1 MSFQTP
7 ITIAKAMHE
16 ISAGNYVLPAIQ
28 REFVWRPR
36 QIERLF
42 DSLMQDYPIGAFLFW
57 RVTPQ
62 NIGDYQFY
70 RFMDRYHERDKRHN
84 DPINLLGRPQD
95 VIAVLDGQQRLTALN
110 IGLRGSYAHKLP
122 YHRWNSNYAFP
133 QRRLYLN
140 LKRPAKEDDLAYQF
154 RMLRDRDLKNAGAD
168 DYWFAVEDILSFTE
182 DYAVVDYCL
191 DRGLMDAGNKFPHH
205 TLGKLW
211 RVINE
216 KPIISY
222 FMEEDQDL
230 DKVLNVFIRVNSG
243 GTILSYSDMLLSVAT
258 AQWEKLD
265 ARKEIHGLVDDL
277 NGIGEGFDFNKDFV
291 LKASLV
297 LSDIPAI
304 EFKVNNFN
312 RDNML
317 KIEAHWEEIGR
328 TLTLSTKL
336 LASWGFSRQTIV
348 SNNAIIPLAYYLYQ
362 KGAPSNFV
370 ESSHFRADRDKMLR
384 WLRTAFLKRTFS
396 GQPDNVLRQLR
407 MVLATNT
414 DGFPLS
420 TIYAALR
427 RTAKS
432 MDFSA
437 ADLEGLL
444 GYRYHQPYTFSVLAM
459 LYPWLK
465 YDQHFHKDHIY
476 PQRMFQQR
484 ELKKYGIPEDQWA
497 FYQDNKDSLANLQLL
512 QGLVNQAKLDKEFE
526 SWLAGECAT
535 PQDLEVYKHNHLIP
549 DVDLSF
555 QNFPQFIK
563 EREQIIFENL
573 ANLLGVELVL
583 EKEEQDELADAA

>member
-7 ITIAKAMHE
+7 ITVAKAMNE
-16 ISAGNYVLPAIQ
+16 ISASNYVLPAIQ
-28 REFVWRPR
+28 REFVWRTR
-36 QIERLF
+36 QIEKLF

-57 RVTPQ
+57 RVTPEH
-62 NIGDYQFY
+62 IGDYQFY
-70 RFMDRYHERDKRHN
+70 RFMDRYHQRDLRHN
-84 DPINLLGRPQD
+84 NPINLAGRPSD

-110 IGLRGSYAHKLP
+110 IGLRGSYAQKLP
-122 YHRWNSNYAFP
+122 YYRWNSNHAFP
-133 QRRLYLN
+133 KRRLYLN
-140 LKRPAKEDDLAYQF
+140 LKKPANDIEFAYQF
-154 RMLRDRDLKNAGAD
+154 RMLRDRDLKNARED
-168 DYWFAVEDILSFTE
+168 DYWFAVEDILSLIE
-182 DYAVVDYCL
+182 HDAAIEYCF
-191 DRGLMDAGNKFPHH
+191 DQGLMTGENKFPYL
-205 TLGKLW
+205 TLIKLW
-211 RVINE
+211 RAINE
-216 KPIISY
+216 KPVISY
-222 FMEEDQDL
+222 FMEEEQDL

-258 AQWEKLD
+258 AQWKNLD
-265 ARKEIHGLVDDL
+265 ARKEIHGLVDEIND
-277 NGIGEGFDFNKDFV
+277 IGDGFDFNKDYV

-317 KIEAHWEEIGR
+317 TIEEHWDKIHR

-336 LASWGFSRQTIV
+336 LASWGFNRQTIV
-348 SNNAIIPLAYYLYQ
+348 SNNAIIPLAYYIYQ

-370 ESSHFRADRDKMLR
+370 ESNHYKADREKMLQ
-384 WLRTAFLKRTFS
+384 WLRIAFLRRTFS

-420 TIYAALR
+420 SIYAALR
-427 RTAKS
+427 GTTKS

-437 ADLEGLL
+437 ADIEGLL
-444 GYRYHQPYTFSVLAM
+444 GYRYHQRYTFSVLAM

-476 PQRMFQQR
+476 PQKMFHQR
-484 ELKKYGIPEDQWA
+484 ELKKVGIPEDQWA
-497 FYQDNKDSLANLQLL
+497 LYQDNKDSLANLQLL
-512 QGLVNQAKLDKEFE
+512 QGLVNQAKTDNEFE
-526 SWLAGECAT
+526 SWLVGECDT
-535 PQDLEVYKHNHLIP
+535 PQDLDVYKRNHLIP

-563 EREQIIFENL
+563 ERERMIFENL
-573 ANLLGVELVL
+573 ASLLEVESAL
-583 EKEEQDELADAA
+583 E